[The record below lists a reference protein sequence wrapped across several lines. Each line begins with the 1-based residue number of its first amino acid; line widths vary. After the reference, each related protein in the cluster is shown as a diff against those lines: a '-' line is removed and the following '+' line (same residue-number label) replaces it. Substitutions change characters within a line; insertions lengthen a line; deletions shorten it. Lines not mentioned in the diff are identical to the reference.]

1 MLLKVVVLSIF
12 FLGLS
17 FVFLGIRIL
26 FFRNRKFPESSV
38 GKNPELKKL
47 GLNCATHDEINCRR
61 ELGENY
67 SCGCHIDLSGRTDPE
82 AEKD

>member
-1 MLLKVVVLSIF
+1 MMLKVLLLSIF

-17 FVFLGIRIL
+17 FLGLGIRIL
-26 FFRNRKFPESSV
+26 FFRNRKFPETSV
-38 GKNPELKKL
+38 GRNPELKKL

-67 SCGCHIDLSGRTDPE
+67 NCGCHIDLSGKMDTDS
-82 AEKD
+82 

>member
-1 MLLKVVVLSIF
+1 MLKVIILSIF

-17 FVFLGIRIL
+17 FVALGIRIL

-38 GKNPELKKL
+38 GRNPELRKL
-47 GLNCATHDEINCRR
+47 GLNCATHDEIKCRR

-67 SCGCHIDLSGRTDPE
+67 SCGCHIDLSGKMN
-82 AEKD
+82 AET